1 METKR
6 NRKMRVMRPVSPD
19 GIENPPLHVE
29 VADSFWT
36 RFLGLMGR
44 RRLPEG
50 QGLLIVPCSSIHM
63 CFMRF
68 AIDAVYLDREY
79 RVIRVAAG
87 LRPWTGFS
95 WCSSAWAVLELPSG
109 EARRFGLKQGVC
121 LR

>member
-1 METKR
+1 MDRKR
-6 NRKMRVMRPVSPD
+6 NRKMRIMRPVSPD
-19 GIENPPLHVE
+19 GIENPPLQIE

-36 RFLGLMGR
+36 RFFGLMGR
-44 RRLPEG
+44 RRLTEG

-79 RVIRVAAG
+79 RVIRIAAG
-87 LRPWTGFS
+87 LRPWVGLS
-95 WCSSAWAVLELPSG
+95 WCPSAWAVLELPSG
-109 EARRFGLKQGVC
+109 AARRLGLKQGSR